1 MLRKL
6 VLLFLLIFAF
16 KGCTRDDICPAG
28 TPTTPQLIITFNDV
42 INPEI
47 PKRVIGLS
55 IETDYENSILVLARQ
70 DTDSIAI
77 PLNMASD
84 TTKYRFIR
92 TTISAQDTIV
102 NIDRLQFI
110 YQRNN
115 NYVNRACGF
124 KTQFENLTADLE
136 EEGSGN
142 WIQNILVVR
151 DTIQDENKAHIT
163 ILH

>member
-1 MLRKL
+1 MLKKL
-6 VLLFLLIFAF
+6 SVLFLLVFAF

-47 PKRVIGLS
+47 PKKVIGLS
-55 IETDYENSILVLARQ
+55 IETDYDNSVLVLSRQ

-77 PLNMASD
+77 PLNTASD

-92 TTISAQDTIV
+92 TTISSEDTIV
-102 NIDRLQFI
+102 NIDRLLFV
-110 YQRNN
+110 YQRDN

-124 KTQFENLTADLE
+124 KTQFENLSATLE
-136 EEGSGN
+136 EEGSAN
-142 WIQNILVVR
+142 WIQNVLVVR

-163 ILH
+163 MLH